1 MNRQRRTVWEDRH
14 RGASQPGEPEPSVVE
29 MLPLLGRGLALDVAA
44 GTGRNSVALA
54 RAGIR
59 VVAADFSVNAM
70 RILAAEA
77 RREGLPIMPVVAD
90 LEESFPFRA
99 QSFDTVVNVSFLSR
113 AIVPYLKEA
122 LRVGGVLLFDAFLI
136 DQAETGHPRDPA
148 FLLMHYELRE
158 MLAGMELL
166 RYREGMVAYPGD
178 KSAWRAVALA
188 RRTS

>member
-1 MNRQRRTVWEDRH
+1 
-14 RGASQPGEPEPSVVE
+14 
-29 MLPLLGRGLALDVAA
+29 MLPLLGRGLAVDVAA

-99 QSFDTVVNVSFLSR
+99 QSFDIVVNVSFLSR

-122 LRVGGVLLFDAFLI
+122 LRVGGVLLFDTFLI

-148 FLLMHYELRE
+148 FLLMHYELRD
-158 MLAGMELL
+158 MLEGMELL
-166 RYREGMVAYPGD
+166 RYREGIVAYPGD

-188 RRTS
+188 RRTR